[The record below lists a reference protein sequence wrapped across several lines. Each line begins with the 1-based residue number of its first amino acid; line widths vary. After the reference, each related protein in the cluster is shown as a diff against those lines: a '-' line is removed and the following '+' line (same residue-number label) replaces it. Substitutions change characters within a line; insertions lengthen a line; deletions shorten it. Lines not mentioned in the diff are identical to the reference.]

1 MIKVQHVQKYFN
13 RHRSNEIHVINDT
26 SIELGNTGLV
36 AILGNSGSG
45 KTTLLNAIGGL
56 DKVNRGKI
64 YINDQKITRFR
75 TGKIDEIRDLNI
87 GYIFQNYYLIDNLTV
102 YENVAI
108 ALKMIG
114 IKNKEEIRQRVEF
127 ILDTLGILR
136 FKNRPA
142 EMLSGGERQRVGIA
156 RALVKNPKI
165 IIADEPTG
173 NLDSRNSLEIM
184 HILKAISKT
193 RLVILVTHEQDLAKF
208 FAERILELV
217 DGKIVKDYPNEH
229 NDELDYRIENRIY
242 LKDLPNQDFLF
253 GENMSVF
260 YFGDN
265 PEPIKVIMAYKN
277 GNLFIKTNT
286 KVEVVDDQS
295 GMELIN
301 GHYEKLSQSE
311 VDNYEFAYQAIPE
324 AKHPHYKA
332 LYNPF
337 NSLWKGFQRVF
348 NYSALKK
355 FLLAGFVL
363 SSMFIVYATSNIAG
377 VMKVEDKKFIT
388 KNKNYVS
395 IATAGGSVSKF
406 LELEATAKDNGIEY
420 VIPGDS
426 KVCFGMNLNSYYQ
439 TANMSI
445 QICGSLTA
453 SDTLKEDDLI
463 LGKLP
468 MNNNEIVV
476 DSSILTDQSAKL
488 AGYLNYGDY
497 LGQTVTIP
505 NMPNFKIVGIVS
517 LVSPSIYAPREAMMN
532 IIANANQSYD
542 GGGFY
547 RTNTA
552 TDSSTNYVKVLNYNL
567 IADKVTLQDKSR
579 WPSNDYECIINV
591 SEKENYKIGKQVDL
605 SVNGIKL
612 TVVGYYYSPRNL
624 TTYLVSPNTVKYQVI
639 EHSQSAMAYTY
650 DRPSTVS
657 YLNTLG
663 MNATDIYQSDRQAYI
678 ANNQESV
685 KSSLVLAGI
694 ILLVSLVEI
703 FLMMRSSFLSRVKEV
718 GTLRAIGMK
727 KGDIYR
733 MFYGEVF
740 AISFITSIIGV
751 GFMSSM
757 ISQMLKTSF
766 FQQSYV
772 LNWQV
777 IGISFLIIFVFNS
790 LVGLLP
796 VYTTLRKT
804 PAAILSRIDVD

>member
-56 DKVNRGKI
+56 DKVNKGKI
-64 YINDQKITRFR
+64 YINDQKITRHR

-102 YENVAI
+102 YDNVAI

-114 IKNKEEIRQRVEF
+114 VKDKEEIRQRVEF

-229 NDELDYRIENRIY
+229 NEDLDYRIENKIY

-265 PEPIKVIMAYKN
+265 PEPIKVILAYKN

-295 GMELIN
+295 GMELVN
-301 GHYEKLSQSE
+301 SHYEKLSQSAI
-311 VDNYEFAYQAIPE
+311 DNYEFAYSAIPE
-324 AKHPHYKA
+324 AKHPRYKA

-355 FLLAGFVL
+355 FLLVGFVL

-377 VMKVEDKKFIT
+377 VLKIEDSKFIT

-395 IATAGGSVSKF
+395 VATATGSVAKY

-420 VIPGDS
+420 LIPGDS
-426 KVCFGMNLNSYYQ
+426 KVCFGMNFSNYYQ
-439 TANMSI
+439 TASMST
-445 QICGSLTA
+445 QLCGSLTA
-453 SDTLKEDDLI
+453 SDTLSEDDLI

-468 MNNNEIVV
+468 MNNNEIVI
-476 DSSILTDQSAKL
+476 DTSILTDQSAKQ

-497 LGQTVTIP
+497 LNQTVTIT
-505 NMPNFKIVGIVS
+505 NMPNFKIVGIVN
-517 LVSPSIYAPREAMMN
+517 LVSPSIYVPRDAMIN
-532 IIANANQSYD
+532 IIANTSQSYN
-542 GGGFY
+542 GGLYQNGIAMDS
-547 RTNTA
+547 T
-552 TDSSTNYVKVLNYNL
+552 TDYVKVLDYNL
-567 IADKVTLQDKSR
+567 VADKITLQDKSR

-591 SEKENYKIGKQVDL
+591 AEKDSYKIGKQVDL
-605 SVNGIKL
+605 TVNGTKL

-639 EHSQSAMAYTY
+639 EHSQSATAYTY
-650 DRPSTVS
+650 DRPGTVS

-663 MNATDIYQSDRQAYI
+663 MNATDIYQSDRTAYI

-740 AISFITSIIGV
+740 AISFITSIIGI
-751 GFMSSM
+751 GFMSYM
-757 ISQMLKTSF
+757 ISQMLKTSY

-777 IGISFLIIFVFNS
+777 IGISFLVVFVFNS